1 MKATVV
7 KEAEVFQPITLTMQ
21 IESADE
27 LAAFQELFGCDKS
40 IPAHLEDTRDITFE
54 QRLAMTAS
62 FGTLYNALKDL

>member
-1 MKATVV
+1 MKATAV

-27 LAAFQELFGCDKS
+27 LAAFQELFGCDKT

-54 QRLAMTAS
+54 QRVVLSKA
-62 FGTLYNALKDL
+62 FGTIYNLIQGF